1 MYCYVHVRFKKQKNM
16 DSKRQNGWN
25 EYSRLVLAE
34 LEKHS
39 SKLDELSQD
48 LNNIKQELGK
58 NEQIRDE
65 INELKNWK
73 NNVDEVS
80 SPTQLKELQK
90 EVSDL
95 KTFKTMSTTV
105 WVVVQIIFG
114 IVVTLLGL
122 YFKTK

>member
-1 MYCYVHVRFKKQKNM
+1 MGN
-16 DSKRQNGWN
+16 DTNQNGWN

-34 LEKHS
+34 IET
-39 SKLDELSQD
+39 
-48 LNNIKQELGK
+48 LNNKVDDIVKENNAIKQELSK
-58 NEQIRDE
+58 LEQFKDE
-65 INELKNWK
+65 ISSLKDWK
-73 NNVDEVS
+73 GNVDEVS

-114 IVVTLLGL
+114 IAATVFGL
-122 YFKTK
+122 YLKSS

>member
-1 MYCYVHVRFKKQKNM
+1 M
-16 DSKRQNGWN
+16 SEGTQNGWN

-34 LEKHS
+34 LEK
-39 SKLDELSQD
+39 
-48 LNNIKQELGK
+48 LNNKVDSLTEENNDIKQELSK
-58 NEQIRDE
+58 LEQFKDE
-65 INELKNWK
+65 ISSLKDWK
-73 NNVDEVS
+73 GNVDEVS

-114 IVVTLLGL
+114 VAATLFGL
-122 YFKTK
+122 YLKSS

>member
-1 MYCYVHVRFKKQKNM
+1 MGN
-16 DSKRQNGWN
+16 DTNQNGWN

-34 LEKHS
+34 IET
-39 SKLDELSQD
+39 
-48 LNNIKQELGK
+48 LNNKVDDIVKENNAIKQELSK
-58 NEQIRDE
+58 LEQFKDE
-65 INELKNWK
+65 ISSLKDWK
-73 NNVDEVS
+73 GNVDEVS

-114 IVVTLLGL
+114 IAATLFGL
-122 YFKTK
+122 YLKSS

>member
-1 MYCYVHVRFKKQKNM
+1 MGNN
-16 DSKRQNGWN
+16 SNQNGWN

-34 LEKHS
+34 IET
-39 SKLDELSQD
+39 
-48 LNNIKQELGK
+48 LNNKVDAIVKENNAIKQELSK
-58 NEQIRDE
+58 LEQFKDE
-65 INELKNWK
+65 ITSLKDWK
-73 NNVDEVS
+73 GNVDEVS

-114 IVVTLLGL
+114 IVATLFGL
-122 YFKTK
+122 YLKSN

>member
-1 MYCYVHVRFKKQKNM
+1 MGNN
-16 DSKRQNGWN
+16 SNQNGWN

-34 LEKHS
+34 IET
-39 SKLDELSQD
+39 
-48 LNNIKQELGK
+48 LNNKVDAIVKENNAIKQELSK
-58 NEQIRDE
+58 LEQFKDE
-65 INELKNWK
+65 ITSLKDWK
-73 NNVDEVS
+73 GNVDEVS

-114 IVVTLLGL
+114 IAATLFGL
-122 YFKTK
+122 YLKSS

>member
-1 MYCYVHVRFKKQKNM
+1 MGNNGN
-16 DSKRQNGWN
+16 QNGWN

-34 LEKHS
+34 LEK
-39 SKLDELSQD
+39 
-48 LNNIKQELGK
+48 LNNKVDSLTEENNDIKQELSK
-58 NEQIRDE
+58 LEQFKDE
-65 INELKNWK
+65 ISSLKDWK
-73 NNVDEVS
+73 GNVDEVS

-114 IVVTLLGL
+114 VAATLFGL
-122 YFKTK
+122 YLKSS

>member
-1 MYCYVHVRFKKQKNM
+1 MGNNGN
-16 DSKRQNGWN
+16 QNGWN

-34 LEKHS
+34 LEKLNTKVDS
-39 SKLDELSQD
+39 LSEE
-48 LNNIKQELGK
+48 NSTIKQELSK
-58 NEQIRDE
+58 LEQFKDE
-65 INELKNWK
+65 ISSLKDWK
-73 NNVDEVS
+73 GNVDEVS

-114 IVVTLLGL
+114 IAATLFGL
-122 YFKTK
+122 YLKSS

>member
-1 MYCYVHVRFKKQKNM
+1 MSSNGK
-16 DSKRQNGWN
+16 QNGWN

-34 LEKHS
+34 LEKLN
-39 SKLDELSQD
+39 KRVDELSQETNGIRQD
-48 LNNIKQELGK
+48 IAKS
-58 NEQIRDE
+58 EQIKDE
-65 INELKNWK
+65 INTLKNWK
-73 NNVDEVS
+73 NNIDEVS

-114 IVVTLLGL
+114 IAATLFGL
-122 YFKTK
+122 YLKSS

>member
-1 MYCYVHVRFKKQKNM
+1 MGNN
-16 DSKRQNGWN
+16 SNQNGWN

-34 LEKHS
+34 IET
-39 SKLDELSQD
+39 
-48 LNNIKQELGK
+48 LNNKVDSLLLKRITAIKQELSK
-58 NEQIRDE
+58 LEQFKDE
-65 INELKNWK
+65 ITSLKDWK
-73 NNVDEVS
+73 GNVDEVS

-114 IVVTLLGL
+114 IAATLFGL
-122 YFKTK
+122 YLKSN

>member
-1 MYCYVHVRFKKQKNM
+1 MSSNGN
-16 DSKRQNGWN
+16 QNGWN

-34 LEKHS
+34 IET
-39 SKLDELSQD
+39 
-48 LNNIKQELGK
+48 LNNKVDAIVKENNAIKQELSK
-58 NEQIRDE
+58 LEQFKDE
-65 INELKNWK
+65 ISSLKDWK
-73 NNVDEVS
+73 GNVDEVS

-114 IVVTLLGL
+114 IAATLFGL
-122 YFKTK
+122 YLKSN